1 MVPGD
6 VDNADEDEEMINTTT
21 TFTVHDVTAATKCS
35 NSTRDLVQTASM
47 AAC

>member
-21 TFTVHDVTAATKCS
+21 TFTVDTCWRSPTP
-35 NSTRDLVQTASM
+35 SM
-47 AAC
+47 T